1 MSTTGGGNLQRVLAK
16 ARAAQPEVVVD
27 VGFKGP
33 VASLQHE
40 FGNPRSSLPE
50 RPAIRAATR
59 DLEDITVESK
69 ATDHEQFVEAGL
81 LMRDALKNSYLNF
94 EGTPLSARQQQRK
107 AGDEVRDG
115 SARGCRGPEIVEH
128 VSCGSMATKWDDGT
142 ARFPG
147 PA

>member
-1 MSTTGGGNLQRVLAK
+1 MSTTGGGNLKRELAK

-33 VASLQHE
+33 VASLAAQHE

-107 AGDEVRDG
+107 AGTKYATDQLVGAE
-115 SARGCRGPEIVEH
+115 GPKLVEH
-128 VSCGSMATKWDDGT
+128 VGVWIDGDKV
-142 ARFPG
+142 G
-147 PA
+147 